1 MDNIK
6 NSISYLK
13 GLMEGME
20 LDCGKKESKLFF
32 AMVDVLDSMSEEM
45 ELIKT
50 NTDYCVDMVDEILDD
65 EFNVFDQEEISFG
78 DCNCDQENDAFDE
91 DDFVEIEC
99 PHCHE
104 KVEFEKE
111 TYENSESL
119 ICPSCIQIIE

>member
-1 MDNIK
+1 MENIK

-32 AMVDVLDSMSEEM
+32 AMVDVLDSMSQEM

-65 EFNVFDQEEISFG
+65 EFNVFAQEDLSFG
-78 DCNCDQENDAFDE
+78 DCDCDQEDAFDE

-104 KVEFEKE
+104 KVEFEKD
-111 TYENSESL
+111 TYENSDSL